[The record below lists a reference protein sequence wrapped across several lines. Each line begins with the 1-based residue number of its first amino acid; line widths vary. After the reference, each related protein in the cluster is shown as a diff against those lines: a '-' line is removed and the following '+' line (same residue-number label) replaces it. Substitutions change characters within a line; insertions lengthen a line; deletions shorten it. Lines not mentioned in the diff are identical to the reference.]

1 MSILKSTRTQ
11 FIALVLCGYA
21 MLSGCSSIEVEEAVF
36 PDQSLYMTA
45 TSSAERIS
53 YDGFLDG
60 IYRVS
65 QVSIPGQTYRY
76 QADVAGNKL
85 TIPLGVGRGGLSI
98 KESVNV
104 NIKVDNDTIP
114 RLQAKRNIILDA
126 VSLPEGKYSIPSS
139 AVISGGATLGTFNLV
154 VDLAFLAANPG
165 KKYAIALK
173 IESPD
178 VKVNRN
184 LSTTIILI
192 DTKFLFPEAV
202 FTSISDPLIER
213 QINFTNTSKNG
224 LKYIWDFGDGTT
236 SNEAS
241 PKHLYA
247 SAGPYSIS
255 LTALGVTEDLNRT
268 VLTTSF
274 TLPTADFTFV
284 IAGKQLNVTS
294 TSTNGTTYLWTF
306 GDNST
311 ALTANASRT
320 YATAGSY
327 EVKLT
332 VTDPSGKYKSAKT
345 TSITIP

>member
-11 FIALVLCGYA
+11 SIALVLFGYA
-21 MLSGCSSIEVEEAVF
+21 ILSGCSSIEVEDAVF

-65 QVSIPGQTYRY
+65 QVSIPGQTFRY
-76 QADVAGNKL
+76 QADLTGNKL
-85 TIPLGVGRGGLSI
+85 TIPLGVGRGGVSI
-98 KESVNV
+98 KGSVNV

-114 RLQAKRNIILDA
+114 RLQAKKNIIPDA
-126 VSLPEGKYSIPSS
+126 VLIPDGKYTVPSS
-139 AVISGGATLGTFNLV
+139 ATISGGAAVGMFNLV

-173 IESPD
+173 IESSE

-192 DTKFLFPEAV
+192 DTKFLFPEAI
-202 FTSISDPLIER
+202 FTAVSDPLIER
-213 QINFTNTSKNG
+213 QVNFTNTSKNG
-224 LKYIWDFGDGTT
+224 LKYIWNFGDGTT
-236 SNEAS
+236 SNEIS
-241 PKHLYA
+241 PKHLFA
-247 SAGPYSIS
+247 GLGPYTIS
-255 LTALGVTEDLNRT
+255 LTVLGVTEDLNKAVST
-268 VLTTSF
+268 NSF
-274 TLPTADFTFV
+274 TLPAADFNFIVT
-284 IAGKQLNVTS
+284 GKQLNVTN
-294 TSTNGTTYLWTF
+294 TSTNGAAYLWTF

-311 ALTANASRT
+311 ASTANASRT
-320 YATAGSY
+320 YAAAGTY

-332 VTDPSGKYKSAKT
+332 VTDPSGKYKSAKSI
-345 TSITIP
+345 SITIP